1 MTEGARIERRRMAA
15 YVVITRFHTR
25 NPAELAQYA
34 KEAPGFLAGHA
45 VRFLA
50 RFESCEVVEGPGA
63 EGVAILE
70 FPTVAEAKAW
80 YASSAYQRASKHRYE
95 GGDYGVI
102 IVEGSAPG
110 IAH

>member
-1 MTEGARIERRRMAA
+1 MAERVRTERSRMAA

-25 NPAELAQYA
+25 NPAELEQYA
-34 KEAPGFLAGHA
+34 KDAPGFLAGHSIK
-45 VRFLA
+45 FLA

-70 FPTVAEAKAW
+70 FPTLAEAKAW
-80 YASSAYQRASKHRYE
+80 YSSSAYQRASKHRFE

-102 IVEGSAPG
+102 IVEGSSG
-110 IAH
+110 TAH